1 MVALI
6 LGLMVVVSAAAPAP
20 KHLAKDSPL
29 LAGPAVEDAAP
40 VKTLVHFGADGRL
53 IPLENREEIEAVDL
67 LDLSAAE
74 REPIDRYIRLRIA
87 DVTAGGIRR
96 IPLILELQEAIAS
109 GLDERTDDVLER
121 YGAHREIWKTRPEEV
136 ISRAL
141 PERARPEYVRLIERY
156 RESWIAEKSRDSM
169 SDRATLLARLEREKK
184 IAEIQRPA
192 EASAKQARERFE
204 KISRRLDLTSEQEG
218 TLRTLLQ
225 EYATNSN
232 FNPRPRDG
240 LKLLADMFGVLTWG
254 QRLELRKYLNEERG
268 DDRFRPL
275 RDAPKGTGIAAG
287 VPVMLLW
294 VRRKRRR
301 IG

>member
-1 MVALI
+1 MA
-6 LGLMVVVSAAAPAP
+6 
-20 KHLAKDSPL
+20 
-29 LAGPAVEDAAP
+29 
-40 VKTLVHFGADGRL
+40 
-53 IPLENREEIEAVDL
+53 
-67 LDLSAAE
+67 
-74 REPIDRYIRLRIA
+74 
-87 DVTAGGIRR
+87 
-96 IPLILELQEAIAS
+96 
-109 GLDERTDDVLER
+109 
-121 YGAHREIWKTRPEEV
+121 
-136 ISRAL
+136 
-141 PERARPEYVRLIERY
+141 
-156 RESWIAEKSRDSM
+156 
-169 SDRATLLARLEREKK
+169 DRATLLAQLEREKK

-204 KISRRLDLTSEQEG
+204 TISRRLDLTSEQEG

-254 QRLELRKYLNEERG
+254 QRLKLRKYLNEERG
-268 DDRFRPL
+268 DNRFRPL

-287 VPVMLLW
+287 VPVMLLS

>member
-20 KHLAKDSPL
+20 KHLAEDSPL
-29 LAGPAVEDAAP
+29 LAGPAVEDSAP

-96 IPLILELQEAIAS
+96 IPLILELQEAISS
-109 GLDERTDDVLER
+109 GLDERTDEVLER

-141 PERARPEYVRLIERY
+141 PERARPEYIRLIERY
-156 RESWIAEKSRDSM
+156 RESWIADKSRDSM
-169 SDRATLLARLEREKK
+169 SDRATLFARFEREKK

-204 KISRRLDLTSEQEG
+204 KVSRRLDLTNEQEG
-218 TLRTLLQ
+218 RLRTLLQ

-240 LKLLADMFGVLTWG
+240 LKLLADMFTVLTWG

-275 RDAPKGTGIAAG
+275 RDAPKGKGIAAG
-287 VPVMLLW
+287 APVMLLS